1 MLGKYKNTV
10 GWYECKVVREEL
22 GGRWIIEWEDGD
34 KADTLKEPQQ
44 LKRRG
49 CAKAG
54 NSARAALPDSQEE
67 RMEENMVDTTKET
80 EQGSFDPL
88 LPPVMSADPAAD
100 LAACSRKRT
109 AFATFQPQPFAAAR
123 QARCV
128 ARSALRARESAPE
141 KEDAVCSEIDPDKE
155 KDKEADS
162 ARGSPADGGTSGMML
177 P

>member
-1 MLGKYKNTV
+1 MV
-10 GWYECKVVREEL
+10 GEEQ
-22 GGRWIIEWEDGD
+22 GGRWIVEWEDGD
-34 KADTLKEPQQ
+34 KADTLKEEKD

-67 RMEENMVDTTKET
+67 RMEENMVDTT
-80 EQGSFDPL
+80 S
-88 LPPVMSADPAAD
+88 PAAD
-100 LAACSRKRT
+100 QAAAACSRKRT
-109 AFATFQPQPFAAAR
+109 AFATLQPQPFAAAR

-141 KEDAVCSEIDPDKE
+141 KGDAVCSEIDPDKE

>member
-10 GWYECKVVREEL
+10 GWYECKVVGEEQ
-22 GGRWIIEWEDGD
+22 GGRWIVEWEDGD
-34 KADTLKEPQQ
+34 KADTLKEEKD

-67 RMEENMVDTTKET
+67 RMEENMVDTTST
-80 EQGSFDPL
+80 
-88 LPPVMSADPAAD
+88 AAD
-100 LAACSRKRT
+100 QAAAACSRKRR

-141 KEDAVCSEIDPDKE
+141 KGDAVCSEIDPDKE

-162 ARGSPADGGTSGMML
+162 ARGSPADGGGTSGMML

>member
-1 MLGKYKNTV
+1 LLGKYKNTV
-10 GWYECKVVREEL
+10 GWYECKVVGEEQ
-22 GGRWIIEWEDGD
+22 GGRWIVEWEDGD
-34 KADTLKEPQQ
+34 KADTLKEEKD

-67 RMEENMVDTTKET
+67 RMEENMVNTTST
-80 EQGSFDPL
+80 
-88 LPPVMSADPAAD
+88 AAD
-100 LAACSRKRT
+100 QAAAACSRKRR
-109 AFATFQPQPFAAAR
+109 AFATFQHQPFAAAR

-141 KEDAVCSEIDPDKE
+141 KGDAVCSEIDPDKE